1 MHYAGQSGVG
11 TLLAKA
17 TARQLF
23 LFHSMHLR
31 FLGLSGLLGLL
42 VAHSAAAQKYN
53 TAAGVRLGS
62 GNYGITL
69 QQRVASRITIEGIAG
84 LSQREYSGTV
94 LGEYHF
100 GILGPSLNYYFG
112 AGGHLGNNK
121 DTGGYGGF
129 DALVGVEYK
138 VAFLPVVL
146 SFDFKPSYEINSDDY
161 ARFPTAFSIRYVFI
175 KRNTNLF
182 DRIRGR

>member
-1 MHYAGQSGVG
+1 M
-11 TLLAKA
+11 T
-17 TARQLF
+17 
-23 LFHSMHLR
+23 HLR
-31 FLGLSGLLGLL
+31 FIRLSGLLALFLAFSHG
-42 VAHSAAAQKYN
+42 AAAQKYN
-53 TAAGVRLGS
+53 TALGARLGG

-84 LSQREYSGTV
+84 LGEREYSGTV

-112 AGGHLGNNK
+112 AGGHVGHNK
-121 DTGGYGGF
+121 DLGGF
-129 DALVGVEYK
+129 SGLDGLVGIEYK

-146 SFDFKPSYEINSDDY
+146 SFDFKPTVEFNADNY

-175 KRNTNLF
+175 KRKSGLLERF
-182 DRIRGR
+182 RR